1 MGYGFYRETVA
12 FSNLTVNNNGFNQ
25 SNQLDIYKKNTN
37 NRRRRR
43 AKKNILFVL
52 SNCIASDAVVTVVAA
67 VTATDAVAAL
77 NLAIQS

>member
-1 MGYGFYRETVA
+1 MN
-12 FSNLTVNNNGFNQ
+12 SNDFNQ

-37 NRRRRR
+37 NRWRR

-52 SNCIASDAVVTVVAA
+52 SICIASDAVVTVAA
-67 VTATDAVAAL
+67 VTATGAAVAL